1 MQLIPAG
8 LSEAA
13 NLPMELEEAVYK
25 GMRGTDIPEMRIHRF

>member
-13 NLPMELEEAVYK
+13 NLLMELEEAVYK
-25 GMRGTDIPEMRIHRF
+25 GIIGTDIPEMQKHRL